1 MPTIITRGAAVVA
14 AIATFSVAG
23 CSQLAG
29 KNETTAAQGQQT
41 AAQAPVK
48 EGQQAN
54 QAQKP
59 NAQQAKRQQA
69 QVEFMDIQ
77 NLPAPLATLTSS
89 GFTDGVEKIT
99 WEVFPLRR
107 KDKVAFATFRV
118 KFEGPGV
125 NDKTVDELI
134 RPVRMKLYDTKNM
147 LNYEQIM
154 EFNAAD
160 RHKIKDGDT
169 VLMTRAFGAPEADK
183 AQLMIHQNVGWVM
196 DIEVPK
202 P

>member
-1 MPTIITRGAAVVA
+1 MKYALKGAAA
-14 AIATFSVAG
+14 LTAIATFSLTG

-29 KNETTAAQGQQT
+29 KTETSNTGAQQT
-41 AAQAPVK
+41 ANQAPVK
-48 EGQQAN
+48 DASKAEAPKQNPA
-54 QAQKP
+54 
-59 NAQQAKRQQA
+59 QAKRQQA
-69 QVEFMDIQ
+69 EVEFMDIQ

-89 GFTDGVEKIT
+89 GFTDGVDKIT

-107 KDKVAFATFRV
+107 KDKVIFATFRV
-118 KFEGPGV
+118 KFEGAGTNGKAV
-125 NDKTVDELI
+125 SELI
-134 RPVRMKLYDTKNM
+134 QPVRMKLYDTKNM
-147 LNYEQIM
+147 LSYEQIM

-169 VLMTRAFGAPEADK
+169 VMMTRAFGAPEADK